1 MRTPFDDLIE
11 EFAPQLPARLALWG
25 WAIATALAI
34 AVVVMLA
41 SIAKARADAP
51 RVVWDCHQ
59 FSTWARRIAV
69 LRELDASQGKVINE
83 LRRELRPGITLAV
96 LEHEV
101 KRIYAGK
108 TSRLEAEVD
117 AYRRCQAQLGDMGI
131 EG

>member
-1 MRTPFDDLIE
+1 VKSAWDDLVQ
-11 EFAPQLPARLALWG
+11 EFTPRPPARQAWWGFVAIVALVC
-25 WAIATALAI
+25 ALLLSLHF
-34 AVVVMLA
+34 M
-41 SIAKARADAP
+41 ARAYAVAP

-59 FSTWARRIAV
+59 FSTWARRIAM
-69 LRELDASQGKVINE
+69 LRELGADQGKVIGE

-108 TSRLEAEVD
+108 IPRLEAEGN
-117 AYRRCQAQLGDMGI
+117 AYKRCQQQLGDMEA

>member
-1 MRTPFDDLIE
+1 MRTSFDDLVDQ
-11 EFAPQLPARLALWG
+11 FTPRPPARAAWWG

-34 AVVVMLA
+34 AVVVTLA
-41 SIAKARADAP
+41 ATAHADAP

-69 LRELDASQGKVINE
+69 LRELDADQGKIIKE

-117 AYRRCQAQLGDMGI
+117 ADRRCKAQLGDMGI

>member
-1 MRTPFDDLIE
+1 MRSAFDDLVE
-11 EFAPQLPARLALWG
+11 QFTPRPPARAAWWGFIVIVALIF
-25 WAIATALAI
+25 ALLLSLHFIARAH
-34 AVVVMLA
+34 
-41 SIAKARADAP
+41 ADAP

-69 LRELDASQGKVINE
+69 LRELDADQGKVIKE

-117 AYRRCQAQLGDMGI
+117 AYRRCQVQLGDMGI

>member
-1 MRTPFDDLIE
+1 MRTPIDDLIE
-11 EFAPQLPARLALWG
+11 QFAPQMPARLAWWG

-34 AVVVMLA
+34 AVVVTLA
-41 SIAKARADAP
+41 ATARAYADAP

-69 LRELDASQGKVINE
+69 LRELDADQGKVIKE

-108 TSRLEAEVD
+108 PSRLEAEGD
-117 AYRRCQAQLGDMGI
+117 AYKRCQAQLGDMGI

>member
-1 MRTPFDDLIE
+1 MRTSFDDLVDQ
-11 EFAPQLPARLALWG
+11 FTPRPPARAACWG

-34 AVVVMLA
+34 AVVVTLA
-41 SIAKARADAP
+41 ATAHADAP
-51 RVVWDCHQ
+51 LVVWDCHQ

-69 LRELDASQGKVINE
+69 LRELDADHGKIIKE

-108 TSRLEAEVD
+108 ISRLEAEGD
-117 AYRRCQAQLGDMGI
+117 AYKRCQAQLRDMGI